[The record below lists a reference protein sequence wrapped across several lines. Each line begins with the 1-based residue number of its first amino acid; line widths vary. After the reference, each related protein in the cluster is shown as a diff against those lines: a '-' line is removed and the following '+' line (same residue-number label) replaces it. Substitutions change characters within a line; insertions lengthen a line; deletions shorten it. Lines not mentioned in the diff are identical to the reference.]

1 MDFESIQ
8 GLFSCKWKNS
18 GRKRCAEREHKGHP
32 GPQSGSRREA
42 GTSDPKAREGYI
54 APQQELGIVLKSKLS
69 YFISECVFREFK

>member
-42 GTSDPKAREGYI
+42 GTSDPQSQKRIYC
-54 APQQELGIVLKSKLS
+54 APAGVGNRIKEQTFLFYFRVCFQGI
-69 YFISECVFREFK
+69 